1 MRIAITSNGP
11 GEFAGWVRPL
21 VSALYHIAP
30 ETDVTLVFVP
40 DDYATGREP
49 LVAQRMFRG
58 ARVVT
63 PGEYVRF
70 ALGRGLE
77 QLPASVDAVQ
87 YLGGDLLHAARVRA
101 RLGGRAFAYKFA
113 RKADAKTLA
122 RAFAIDETNAASLAA
137 LGIPRERIAIV
148 GNLAIDGALG
158 EAAGL
163 FSDAPAPSPR
173 DADAASTD
181 AVSARTVLFM
191 PGTRKNEV
199 ANMVPLFLAAALR
212 LRALRPDLDA
222 VFAISPFTDEDELAR
237 ALALGGHR
245 NAWGARGRVVRAGDA
260 LALQADGDA
269 RPFPVV
275 RETMRHASSACMA
288 VTLPG
293 TKCIELAAL
302 GVPTIVCVPLN
313 APEVVVINGPLQYL
327 DRLPAIGMALKR
339 AIVVGVDK
347 RFPFTAQPNIDAN
360 ETLMPEMRGT
370 LYPGDIAR
378 RIAAYADDAAARAR
392 DAKRLRALYVA
403 HVGAADRMARALLA
417 RTPADAR
424 A

>member
-11 GEFAGWVRPL
+11 GEFSGWVRPL
-21 VSALYHIAP
+21 VTALYRLAP
-30 ETDVTLVFVP
+30 QTEVTLVFVP

-49 LVAQRMFRG
+49 VVARRLFPN
-58 ARVVT
+58 ATIVT
-63 PGEYVRF
+63 PREYVRF
-70 ALGRGLE
+70 ALGRSLDR
-77 QLPASVDAVQ
+77 LPKRVDAVQ

-101 RLGGRAFAYKFA
+101 RLGGAAYAYKFA
-113 RKADAKTLA
+113 RKSDAKAVT
-122 RAFAIDETNAASLAA
+122 RAFALDAQNAIAFAA
-137 LGIPRERIAIV
+137 LGITRERIDVV

-163 FSDAPAPSPR
+163 FTQKDDASSPSPQ
-173 DADAASTD
+173 ADQGAS
-181 AVSARTVLFM
+181 RTILFM

-212 LRALRPDLDA
+212 LRKVRPELRA
-222 VFAISPFTDEDELAR
+222 VFAISPFTDEDELQR
-237 ALALGGHR
+237 ALAHGGHR
-245 NAWGARGRVVRAGDA
+245 NAWGARGRVVGEGAT
-260 LALQADGDA
+260 LALQAEDGSDV
-269 RPFPVV
+269 FPVI
-275 RETMRHASSACMA
+275 RETMRHAPFARMA

-327 DRLPAIGMALKR
+327 DRIPAVGMALKR

-347 RFPFTAQPNIDAN
+347 RFAFTAQPNIDTG
-360 ETLMPEMRGT
+360 EMLMPEMRGA

-378 RIAAYADDAAARAR
+378 RIVAYDDDDVARTHDAA
-392 DAKRLRALYVA
+392 RLRALYVE
-403 HVGAADRMARALLA
+403 HVGAAERMAHALLEGTGSLA
-417 RTPADAR
+417 
-424 A
+424 